1 MMKISQLSAHSGL
14 SAHTLRFYEKN
25 GLIEASGR
33 SSSGYRSYSE
43 DDVRRVEFVKTARDA
58 GFSLDEISQL
68 LSIRLDRDQ
77 HTCEEVTAITRH
89 KLDAVSAK
97 IAQLE
102 EIRQSLELLLKSCDG
117 GLDSAEHCSIIEALD
132 EGTAAAAV
140 QAPKAARSGAT
151 MNNAGPAKTSPHAA
165 RAKTKECAQ

>member
-1 MMKISQLSAHSGL
+1 MMKISQLAAHSGL
-14 SAHTLRFYEKN
+14 SAHTLRFYEKH
-25 GLIEASGR
+25 GLIEASAR

-43 DDVRRVEFVKTARDA
+43 DDVRRVEFVKTARNA

-68 LSIRLDRDQ
+68 LSIRLDRGQ

-89 KLDAVSAK
+89 KLEAVSAK

-102 EIRQSLELLLKSCDG
+102 EIRESLALLLRSCDG

-132 EGTAAAAV
+132 AGTTAASLQAANEEKSDPTEKEV
-140 QAPKAARSGAT
+140 SLSK
-151 MNNAGPAKTSPHAA
+151 AGPATERA
-165 RAKTKECAQ
+165 RILERAQ